1 MNLHIM
7 MTGIT
12 DSIIIKNNVTCING
26 VFNLIV
32 ITFVIVIIIIIIKTI
47 YINPNY
53 VNGNLFLSTLSSLR
67 YNIIT
72 LWRFAKKDSSWQ

>member
-7 MTGIT
+7 MTDIT
-12 DSIIIKNNVTCING
+12 DSIIIKHNVTCING
-26 VFNLIV
+26 FNLIV
-32 ITFVIVIIIIIIKTI
+32 ITFVIVIIIIIIKTL